1 MTMAD
6 YEGKVPYRHYYLSD
20 YSVQVG
26 SSVIVDPTNSSLTMD
41 FAVTSGINF
50 LNGSADQDTNTLQYE
65 DGGDLFMN
73 NNETTSSSPY
83 LMAWPIRSAW
93 IAIFAIMLVVATVG
107 NALVAWIVLGNKL
120 TCPTIETPT

>member
-6 YEGKVPYRHYYLSD
+6 YEGKVPYLHYYLSD
-20 YSVQVG
+20 YSVQFG
-26 SSVIVDPTNSSLTMD
+26 SSVNVDPTNSSLTMD

-120 TCPTIETPT
+120 MCPTIETPT